1 MFHTLDTNGT
11 QFRHKLP
18 EKNVCSGAP
27 VIGEEQRDV
36 LPAAAARS
44 ARLITA
50 KEYCLLRRPLCS
62 AQDGYRDSE
71 IGKITCCRGYC
82 RCAVWL
88 KKATRGEASGVHG
101 AKPARD

>member
-27 VIGEEQRDV
+27 VIGEEQRNAACGGARSAPDYSKGV
-36 LPAAAARS
+36 LPAAQA
-44 ARLITA
+44 
-50 KEYCLLRRPLCS
+50 LCS
-62 AQDGYRDSE
+62 AQDGYRGSE
-71 IGKITCCRGYC
+71 TGKITCCRGYC

-101 AKPARD
+101 TKSARD